1 MPNFAV
7 VDIGSNAIRLQVA
20 RVQRPGSYEVL
31 CEERKP
37 VRLGERVFLT
47 GELAHAAML
56 RAIDALRYLREV
68 AAMYQVAL
76 VRTVATSAVRE
87 ASNADEFTRLAEKN
101 AGLTV
106 EVISGREE
114 ARLIHLGLRDGLPF
128 DPDQRFLLIDIGG
141 GSTEVSVATR
151 AQVLASESLKL
162 GAVRLTE
169 LFVKSDPIRE
179 KDYDRMCKFVR
190 DTVARYRKLTGEA
203 TFAGAI
209 GTAGTVGALAA
220 LDHKMRGGD
229 VRPSS
234 LSRKHLE
241 AILSKLK
248 SATIAE
254 RRAWLGAEPDRAE
267 VIVAGAVVLRELM
280 EILGFSNILISPKGL
295 RDGVMRE
302 LAERTSGPAPARL
315 YRDEVVLESVHAIG
329 TRYRYDPHHARQV
342 AKLALKLFQDLEPL
356 HALKAEQRDIL
367 FAASLLHDI
376 GQFVNYSKHHKHSY
390 YLIRHSELAGFNE
403 NEVEMI
409 ANIARYHRRAHPS
422 RKHPEYA
429 ALHAGQQQVVTKL
442 SALLRIADAFD
453 RSHRGLVTG
462 LECHLERAQARIELF
477 VREPLS
483 LELWAFEQ
491 KSQLFS
497 EVFDLPIVLQE
508 HMIEAEG
515 RGPRVTAAQLHAP
528 HTR

>member
-20 RVQRPGSYEVL
+20 RIQGPGSYEVL

-47 GELAHAAML
+47 NELSHAAML
-56 RAIDALRYLREV
+56 RAIDALRYFRDV
-68 AAMYQVAL
+68 AAIYQVELIRA
-76 VRTVATSAVRE
+76 VATSAVRE
-87 ASNADEFTRLAEKN
+87 ASNAAEFARLAEKS

-128 DPDQRFLLIDIGG
+128 DPDQQFLLIDLGG

-151 AQVLASESLKL
+151 AQVLASESLRL

-179 KDYDRMCKFVR
+179 RDYDRMCKFIR
-190 DTVARYRKLTGEA
+190 ATVGRYRKITGEA
-203 TFAGAI
+203 TCAGAI

-220 LDHKMRGGD
+220 LDHKMRGAD
-229 VRPSS
+229 ARPLS
-234 LSRKHLE
+234 LGRRHLE
-241 AILSKLK
+241 TILSKLK

-254 RRAWLGAEPDRAE
+254 RRTWLGAEPDRAE
-267 VIVAGAVVLRELM
+267 VIVAGAAVLRELM

-302 LAERTSGPAPARL
+302 LAERLSSPAPARR
-315 YRDEVVLESVHAIG
+315 YRDEVVLEGVHAIG

-342 AKLALKLFQDLEPL
+342 AGLALKLFQDLEPL
-356 HALKAEQRDIL
+356 HALKPEHRDVL

-390 YLIRHSELAGFNE
+390 YLIKHSELAGFNAA
-403 NEVEMI
+403 EVEMI

-422 RKHPEYA
+422 KKHPEYA
-429 ALHAGQQQVVTKL
+429 ALPSSQQQVVTKL

-453 RSHRGLVTG
+453 RSHRGLVTAV
-462 LECHLERAQARIELF
+462 ECHLERAQVRIELF
-477 VREPLS
+477 VQEPLS

-491 KSQLFS
+491 KSQLFT

-508 HMIEAEG
+508 RVVEVEG
-515 RGPRVTAAQLHAP
+515 RQPPVAVAELQAP
-528 HTR
+528 QTR